1 MAMVDRVFQVSDLA
15 GSRRREFVELAK
27 RGNARLRDT
36 DGTPLVMLREA
47 GLVQLE
53 ELSEAL
59 VGYLS
64 LETVL
69 DRRRE
74 DRQPT
79 DFGNLAWASTLD
91 ESDLRELRDDLRAA
105 LAVAASQRDTAPVD
119 SLLRDWRY
127 TALDLADPR
136 SGPILR
142 GQYND
147 ADFVQAPRPALPAP
161 TG

>member
-1 MAMVDRVFQVSDLA
+1 MAVVDRVFQVSDLA
-15 GSRRREFVELAK
+15 GSKRREFVDLAK
-27 RGNARLRDT
+27 RGNARLRDI

-64 LETVL
+64 LETAL
-69 DRRRE
+69 DRQRE

-91 ESDLRELRDDLRAA
+91 ESDLRELRDDLRAV
-105 LAVAASQRDTAPVD
+105 LAIAASQRDTAPVD
-119 SLLRDWRY
+119 TLLRDWRY

-142 GQYND
+142 GDYTD
-147 ADFVQAPRPALPAP
+147 DDFVEAPRPVLHAP
-161 TG
+161 TE

>member
-1 MAMVDRVFQVSDLA
+1 MAVVDPVFQVSDLA
-15 GSRRREFVELAK
+15 GSKRREFVDLAK
-27 RGNARLRDT
+27 RGNARLRDI

-64 LETVL
+64 LETAL
-69 DRRRE
+69 ARRPE

-91 ESDLRELRDDLRAA
+91 ESALSELRDGLRGA

-119 SLLRDWRY
+119 TLLRDWRY

-142 GQYND
+142 GENNAD
-147 ADFVQAPRPALPAP
+147 DFVDAPQRVLHAP

>member
-1 MAMVDRVFQVSDLA
+1 MAVVDRVFQVSDLA
-15 GSRRREFVELAK
+15 GSKRREFVDLAK
-27 RGNARLRDT
+27 SGNARLRDI

-64 LETVL
+64 LETAL
-69 DRRRE
+69 DRKRD

-91 ESDLRELRDDLRAA
+91 ESDLLELRDDLRAA

-119 SLLRDWRY
+119 NLLRDWRY

-142 GQYND
+142 GDYTD
-147 ADFVQAPRPALPAP
+147 DDFVDAARPVLHAPI
-161 TG
+161 G

>member
-1 MAMVDRVFQVSDLA
+1 MSAPPSSMR
-15 GSRRREFVELAK
+15 
-27 RGNARLRDT
+27 
-36 DGTPLVMLREA
+36 
-47 GLVQLE
+47 E

-64 LETVL
+64 LETAL

-105 LAVAASQRDTAPVD
+105 LAVAASQQDTAPVD
-119 SLLRDWRY
+119 TLLRDWRY
-127 TALDLADPR
+127 TAHDLADHR
-136 SGPILR
+136 SGPILS
-142 GQYND
+142 GESPD
-147 ADFVQAPRPALPAP
+147 DDFVQAPRPALPAP

>member
-1 MAMVDRVFQVSDLA
+1 MVVVDRVFQVSDLA
-15 GSRRREFVELAK
+15 GSKRREFVDLAK
-27 RGNARLRDT
+27 RGNARLRDI

-64 LETVL
+64 LETAL

-79 DFGNLAWASTLD
+79 DYGNLAWASTLD
-91 ESDLRELRDDLRAA
+91 ESDLVELRDDLRAA
-105 LAVAASQRDTAPVD
+105 LAIAASQRDTAPVD
-119 SLLRDWRY
+119 NLLRDWRY

-142 GQYND
+142 GDYTD
-147 ADFVQAPRPALPAP
+147 DDFVEAPRPVLHAP

>member
-1 MAMVDRVFQVSDLA
+1 MAVVDRVFQVSDLA
-15 GSRRREFVELAK
+15 GSKRREFVDLAK
-27 RGNARLRDT
+27 RGNARLRDI

-64 LETVL
+64 LETAL

-91 ESDLRELRDDLRAA
+91 ESDLSELRDDLRAA

-119 SLLRDWRY
+119 TLLRDWRY
-127 TALDLADPR
+127 TALDLADHR

-142 GQYND
+142 GEYND
-147 ADFVQAPRPALPAP
+147 DDFVEAPRPVLHAP

>member
-1 MAMVDRVFQVSDLA
+1 MAVVDRVFQVSDLA
-15 GSRRREFVELAK
+15 GSKRREFVDLAK
-27 RGNARLRDT
+27 RGNARLRDI

-91 ESDLRELRDDLRAA
+91 ESDLSELRDDLRAA

-119 SLLRDWRY
+119 TLLRDWRY
-127 TALDLADPR
+127 TALDLADHR

-142 GQYND
+142 GEYND
-147 ADFVQAPRPALPAP
+147 DDFVEAPRPVLHAP

>member
-1 MAMVDRVFQVSDLA
+1 MAIPDRVFQVSDLA
-15 GSRRREFVELAK
+15 GSKRREFVDLAK

-36 DGTPLVMLREA
+36 DGTPLVMLSEA
-47 GLVQLE
+47 GLAQLE
-53 ELSEAL
+53 GLSEAL

-64 LETVL
+64 LETAL
-69 DRRRE
+69 DRKRQ

-91 ESDLRELRDDLRAA
+91 EGDLVELRDDLRAA
-105 LAVAASQRDTAPVD
+105 LAIAASQRDTTGID
-119 SLLRDWRY
+119 TLLRDWRF

-142 GQYND
+142 GDYTD
-147 ADFVQAPRPALPAP
+147 EDFVEAPQPVLHAPA
-161 TG
+161 G

>member
-1 MAMVDRVFQVSDLA
+1 MTVVDRVFQVSDLA
-15 GSRRREFVELAK
+15 GNKRREFVDLAK
-27 RGNARLRDT
+27 RGTARLRDI

-91 ESDLRELRDDLRAA
+91 ESDLHELRDDLRAA

-119 SLLRDWRY
+119 TLLRDWRY
-127 TALDLADPR
+127 TALDLADYR

-142 GQYND
+142 GQYTD
-147 ADFVQAPRPALPAP
+147 DDFVEAPRPAPPAP
-161 TG
+161 IG

>member
-1 MAMVDRVFQVSDLA
+1 VAVDDRVFQVSDLA
-15 GSRRREFVELAK
+15 GSKRREFVDLAK
-27 RGNARLRDT
+27 RGNARLRDI

-64 LETVL
+64 LETAL
-69 DRRRE
+69 DRKRD

-79 DFGNLAWASTLD
+79 DYGNLAWASTLD
-91 ESDLRELRDDLRAA
+91 ERDLVELRDDLRAA

-119 SLLRDWRY
+119 NLLRDWRY

-142 GQYND
+142 DDYTD
-147 ADFVQAPRPALPAP
+147 DDFVEAPRPVLHAP
-161 TG
+161 PG